1 MGNTPESDRLRA
13 IIELWNGI
21 SSKLSPSINVS
32 GIAIETVSIG
42 DSMNRVA
49 DMVEQSESDN
59 SNLLA
64 KAVHWQSITSQ
75 ISNLQN
81 YVQHIVNNGG
91 AQNVYQ
97 NQAQN
102 IVNTIWS
109 LRSTVIWLL
118 PYSESSGPAQR
129 NLRLTELVASAEKVL
144 DLRQRAGDAEREFR
158 DTVAELNKNE
168 ERVKELVAS
177 IQGFERTASNARS
190 NAEASEAATKENAE
204 ALASLLTQET
214 QRSDTLAEL
223 LDEFQKKKTV
233 VDETLEGASKIALA
247 NSFHLRRESLSRERW
262 GWVAGF
268 IAGILVL
275 VVIGVFLVP
284 AVIGNVSLPGPQK
297 YLEIIP
303 HVLLLGP
310 VVWLTWFCARKAGQT
325 MRLAE
330 DYGFKE
336 AAAHAFVGY
345 KREMSDDADMLHQ
358 LRQYAIQNFGADPQ
372 RVLSSDE
379 AASPLHAVIEA
390 LLGRIDKLKPDEAM
404 KAVGEIAKALGQLG
418 AKK

>member
-13 IIELWNGI
+13 VIDLWNGI

-32 GIAIETVSIG
+32 GIAIETVSIS

-49 DMVEQSESDN
+49 DMVEQSESD
-59 SNLLA
+59 STNLIA

-109 LRSTVIWLL
+109 LRSTVVWLL
-118 PYSESSGPAQR
+118 PYSESGDLAQR

-144 DLRQRAGDAEREFR
+144 DLRQRAGDAEREFQH
-158 DTVAELNKNE
+158 TVAELNQNE
-168 ERVKELVAS
+168 ERVKELVAN

-190 NAEASEAATKENAE
+190 NAEASESATKENAE
-204 ALASLLTQET
+204 ALGSLLIQET
-214 QRSDTLAEL
+214 ERSDALAKL
-223 LDEFQKKKTV
+223 LKEFQNKKTI

-247 NSFHLRRESLSRERW
+247 NSFHLRRTSLNRERW

-268 IAGILVL
+268 VVGIIVL

-284 AVIGNVSLPGPQK
+284 KVIGDVALPGPQK

-310 VVWLTWFCARKAGQT
+310 VVWLTWFSARKAGQT

-358 LRQYAIQNFGADPQ
+358 LRQYAIQNFGSDPQ
-372 RVLSSDE
+372 RVLSRDE
-379 AASPLHAVIEA
+379 AASPLHAIIET
-390 LLGRIDKLKPDEAM
+390 LLERVDRLKPDETM

-418 AKK
+418 TGK